1 MHCFCPAGGF
11 SGFTAVKMLGRGAA
25 DRCVDW
31 PGNEGESMA
40 DKITIGNY
48 LLTRLQELGISHLHG
63 VPGDFN
69 LAFLEQVMACD
80 GIRWVG
86 CCNELNAAYAADG
99 YARIR
104 GVGALLLTYGVGDL
118 SALNGIAGANAE
130 HVPVVCISGVP
141 PLNSILRREVLHHTS
156 GTGDFEDVMTCLAQ
170 FTAAQSR
177 LTPANARIEIDR
189 LLLTC
194 LRERRPVYLQLPS
207 DITHLEIDPPGE
219 ALANVLPTGD
229 AVQTTRLVELLYAR
243 LLAAKKPALLV
254 DADAQRFGL
263 RKLICTLGERAGLPF
278 CSMSSGRSVFNEQH
292 PQYRGIYAG
301 RASSA
306 EALRTIEDSD
316 CLITVGVRFFDATTG
331 FFSQRI
337 PTPETIVLEPY
348 RAMVNGRVFEGI
360 CADEVLKVLCERL
373 PERERGKLTPG
384 PDKPDAKI
392 EAGVVEHELAPQAG
406 RRLTHARLW
415 PRLGRFL
422 REGDVVVAE
431 NGCAQAGLAEVR
443 LPANTNYIGQSVW
456 GSIGYTLPA
465 LLGSLLA
472 APERRQLLFIG
483 DGSVQMTA
491 QEISTML
498 RQGLKPIIF
507 ILNNRGY
514 TIERV
519 ILGPQAEYNEIQNW
533 QYLKLGEV
541 LGDGARVLGLSART
555 EDELERALSEAE
567 KSECLTMIELHL
579 EKLDAPEGLKRMG
592 PMVAEFDYGER
603 GPR

>member
-1 MHCFCPAGGF
+1 
-11 SGFTAVKMLGRGAA
+11 
-25 DRCVDW
+25 
-31 PGNEGESMA
+31 MA
-40 DKITIGNY
+40 TKITIGNY
-48 LLTRLQELGISHLHG
+48 LLVRLQELGISHLHG

-69 LAFLEQVMACD
+69 LAFLEQVMACE
-80 GIRWVG
+80 GVRWVG

-130 HVPVVCISGVP
+130 HVPVVIISGVP
-141 PLNSILRREVLHHTS
+141 PLNAILRREVLHHTS

-229 AVQTTRLVELLYAR
+229 AVQTERVVELL
-243 LLAAKKPALLV
+243 AKRIRQAKQPALLV

-263 RKLICTLGERAGLPF
+263 RKLICALGERTGMPF

-331 FFSQRI
+331 YFSQRI

-348 RAMVNGRVFEGI
+348 RAVINGRVFEGI
-360 CADEVLKVLCERL
+360 CANEVLTRL
-373 PERERGKLTPG
+373 GEQLPKRELELGKGAGTG
-384 PDKPDAKI
+384 EADAI
-392 EAGVVEHELAPQAG
+392 AAPEAGRG
-406 RRLTHARLW
+406 LTHARLW
-415 PRLGRFL
+415 PRLRRFL

-431 NGCAQAGLAEVR
+431 NGCSQAGLAGVR

-519 ILGPQAEYNEIQNW
+519 ILGPHAEYNEIQNW

-541 LGDGARVLGLSART
+541 LSDGARVKTLSAAT
-555 EDELERALSEAE
+555 EDELERVLSEAE
-567 KSECLTMIELHL
+567 TADCMTMIELHL

>member
-1 MHCFCPAGGF
+1 MILVRNGSKSLA
-11 SGFTAVKMLGRGAA
+11 
-25 DRCVDW
+25 
-31 PGNEGESMA
+31 E
-40 DKITIGNY
+40 KITIGDY
-48 LLTRLQELGISHLHG
+48 LLARLQELGITHLHG

-69 LAFLEQVMACD
+69 LAFLEQVVACQ
-80 GIRWVG
+80 GLHWVG

-99 YARIR
+99 YARIK

-130 HVPVVCISGVP
+130 HVPVVVISGVP
-141 PLNSILRREVLHHTS
+141 PLNAILRREVLHHTS

-207 DITHLEIDPPGE
+207 DVTHLEIDPPGE
-219 ALANVLPTGD
+219 PLANVLPTGD
-229 AVQTTRLVELLYAR
+229 AVQTRTVVELLAAR
-243 LLAAKKPALLV
+243 LLAAKTPALLV

-263 RKLICTLGERAGLPF
+263 RKLICALGERAGLPF
-278 CSMSSGRSVFNEQH
+278 CSMASGRSVFNEQH
-292 PQYRGIYAG
+292 AQYRGIYSG
-301 RASSA
+301 RASSP

-331 FFSQRI
+331 YFSQRI

-348 RAMVNGRVFEGI
+348 RAVINGRVFEGI
-360 CADEVLKVLCERL
+360 CADEVLKGLCERL
-373 PERERGKLTPG
+373 PKRDLVKLTASATG
-384 PDKPDAKI
+384 GGAAKA
-392 EAGVVEHELAPQAG
+392 EAVAPEAG

-415 PRLGRFL
+415 PRLGRYL

-431 NGCAQAGLAEVR
+431 NGCSQAGLAGVR
-443 LPANTNYIGQSVW
+443 LPADTNYIGQSVW

-483 DGSVQMTA
+483 DGSLQMTA

-507 ILNNRGY
+507 VLNNRGY
-514 TIERV
+514 SIERV

-541 LGDGARVLGLSART
+541 LSDGARVLGLSAST
-555 EDELERALSEAE
+555 EDELERALGEAE
-567 KSECLTMIELHL
+567 KSNCLTMIELHL

>member
-1 MHCFCPAGGF
+1 VILVTNGGKNLAEK
-11 SGFTAVKMLGRGAA
+11 T
-25 DRCVDW
+25 
-31 PGNEGESMA
+31 
-40 DKITIGNY
+40 TIGEY
-48 LLTRLQELGISHLHG
+48 LLARLKELGITHLHG

-69 LAFLEQVMACD
+69 LAFLEQVVACQ
-80 GIRWVG
+80 GLHWVG

-99 YARIR
+99 YARIK

-130 HVPVVCISGVP
+130 HVPVVVISGVP
-141 PLNSILRREVLHHTS
+141 PLNAILRREVLHHTS

-207 DITHLEIDPPGE
+207 DVTHLEIDPPRE
-219 ALANVLPTGD
+219 PLANVSPTGD
-229 AVQTTRLVELLYAR
+229 AVQTRTVVELLAAR
-243 LLAAKKPALLV
+243 LLAAKTPALLV

-263 RKLICTLGERAGLPF
+263 RKLICALGERAGLPF
-278 CSMSSGRSVFNEQH
+278 CSMASGRSVFNEQH
-292 PQYRGIYAG
+292 AQYRGIYSG

-331 FFSQRI
+331 YFSQRI

-348 RAMVNGRVFEGI
+348 RAVINGRVFEGI
-360 CADEVLKVLCERL
+360 CADEVLKGLCEQL
-373 PERERGKLTPG
+373 PKRDLVKLTSAPI
-384 PDKPDAKI
+384 AN
-392 EAGVVEHELAPQAG
+392 AGNAEEGIAPEAG

-415 PRLGRFL
+415 PRLGGFL

-431 NGCAQAGLAEVR
+431 NGCSQAGLAGVR
-443 LPANTNYIGQSVW
+443 LPADTNYIGQSVW

-491 QEISTML
+491 QEISIIL

-507 ILNNRGY
+507 VLNNRGY

-519 ILGPQAEYNEIQNW
+519 ILGPHAEYNEIQNW
-533 QYLKLGEV
+533 QYLKLPEV
-541 LGDGARVLGLSART
+541 LGDGARVLGLSAST
-555 EDELERALSEAE
+555 EDELERALSAAE
-567 KSECLTMIELHL
+567 KSDCLTMVELHL